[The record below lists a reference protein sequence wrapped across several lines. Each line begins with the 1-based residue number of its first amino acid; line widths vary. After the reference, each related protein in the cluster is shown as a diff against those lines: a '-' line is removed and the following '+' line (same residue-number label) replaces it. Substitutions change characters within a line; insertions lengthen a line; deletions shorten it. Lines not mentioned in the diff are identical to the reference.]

1 MSSFILFCRCRLS
14 LEDFKPLFLQFL
26 NRLKVGAG
34 ESASLL
40 TMFKLTE
47 RVAAALR
54 HLFAFAVATVLT
66 EARQVL
72 GGGGEGGVSGGLLAA
87 ALACLSTVLT
97 YSRAETTSAQQEWR

>member
-1 MSSFILFCRCRLS
+1 MLRCCRLS

-26 NRLKVGAG
+26 NRLKVGG
-34 ESASLL
+34 SESASLL

-47 RVAAALR
+47 RVAAALQ
-54 HLFAFAVATVLT
+54 HLFAFAVATVLA

-72 GGGGEGGVSGGLLAA
+72 GGGGDGGGLLAA

>member
-1 MSSFILFCRCRLS
+1 
-14 LEDFKPLFLQFL
+14 
-26 NRLKVGAG
+26 
-34 ESASLL
+34 
-40 TMFKLTE
+40 MFKLTE

-72 GGGGEGGVSGGLLAA
+72 GGGGGDGGGLLAA

-97 YSRAETTSAQQEWR
+97 YSRAETTSAQQE

>member
-1 MSSFILFCRCRLS
+1 MSFFITFHCRRLS

-26 NRLKVGAG
+26 NRLKVGGG

-54 HLFAFAVATVLT
+54 HLFAFAVATVLA
-66 EARQVL
+66 EARHVL
-72 GGGGEGGVSGGLLAA
+72 GGGNGDGGGGLLAA

>member
-1 MSSFILFCRCRLS
+1 MFPCCRLS

-26 NRLKVGAG
+26 NRLKVGGG

-72 GGGGEGGVSGGLLAA
+72 GGGGDSGGGGGGSGGLLAA

>member
-1 MSSFILFCRCRLS
+1 MFHCRRLS

-26 NRLKVGAG
+26 NRLKVGGG

-72 GGGGEGGVSGGLLAA
+72 GGGSDDVDGSGGLLAA

>member
-1 MSSFILFCRCRLS
+1 MFRCCRLS

-26 NRLKVGAG
+26 NRLKVGGG

-54 HLFAFAVATVLT
+54 HLFAFAVATVLA

-72 GGGGEGGVSGGLLAA
+72 GGGGDGGGGLLAA